1 MSSKKIEKVDK
12 TKKIVILFSFI
23 FLCLSILFFSVFR
36 TITEKRHL
44 PSLKGEKTELSVRGD
59 IISSDN
65 FKIASSKKVY
75 KAMID
80 TRHLDPSKEEL
91 FLNLFSIYS
100 NIDYKK
106 LRDKLNEGKKQ
117 PGNLVLTYDID
128 SRSAKNLK
136 ELAFKLI
143 QLDVFT
149 SRQINGSKILRG
161 LTISESGEK
170 RTFSYNDTLT
180 PVVGYISK
188 FESESGKT
196 KVNGIKGLEK
206 NYNKVLNQSKDGI
219 LQGDRDVLSYV
230 SFDKNSLIRK
240 RVDGATL
247 NLNIPLKLQKNNE
260 MTLDAHKK
268 KLSADE
274 IIIAVMDNKTGK
286 IITMA
291 SSNRFNPERI
301 SKEDIPSLNVNA
313 IEYQFE
319 PGSVIKPI
327 SIALAMDKDLVK
339 KNETFYAHNEGSKNA
354 KGLYPKGGYK
364 LGRFTIKDDHQFPK
378 QTITLDDVVIFSSN
392 IGTLKIAQ
400 RLTGPEFYEGM
411 KKFGFTRKTGIDLPY
426 EKKGVMPKIWQF
438 SAGDKEK
445 KDNVFKATVSF
456 GQGMTSTFIQ
466 VIKAYSAFNNDGFMV
481 TPRIVSH
488 LTHDNNKYKPYDD
501 KPEQVVS
508 KKTADEIK
516 RLLIKTVNEGTGRA
530 AKIDGLEIGGKTGTA
545 QIARGGKYLKKYI
558 SSFFGFV
565 NDNHGNSYTI
575 GVTVFNPISTGPNWY
590 YYYASS
596 SAVPVFK
603 EVIQNLVK
611 LSYLLPDEE
620 IDFDKNSKEDI
631 IAD

>member
-23 FLCLSILFFSVFR
+23 FLCLSILFFSIFR

-59 IISSDN
+59 IVSSDN

-80 TRHLDPSKEEL
+80 SRHLDPLKEEL
-91 FLNLFSIYS
+91 FINLFSIYS
-100 NIDYKK
+100 GMDYKSIKEK
-106 LRDKLNEGKKQ
+106 LAEGKKE
-117 PGNLVLTYDID
+117 PGNLVLTYNID

-149 SRQINGSKILRG
+149 SRQVNGSKILRG

-196 KVNGIKGLEK
+196 KVNGIKGLER

-219 LQGDRDVLSYV
+219 LQGDRDVLSYI
-230 SFDKNSLIRK
+230 SFDKNSIIRK

-260 MTLDAHKK
+260 TTLDIYKK

-274 IIIAVMDNKTGK
+274 IIVSIMENKTGR

-291 SSNRFNPERI
+291 SSNRFNPEKI
-301 SKEDIPSLNVNA
+301 GKEDIGSLNVNA

-319 PGSVIKPI
+319 PGSVMKPI
-327 SIALAMDKDLVK
+327 SISIAMDKNLVK
-339 KNETFYAHNEGSKNA
+339 KNESFYAYNEGGSKNA
-354 KGLYPKGGYK
+354 QGEFPKGAYRI
-364 LGRFTIKDDHQFPK
+364 GRFTIKDDHQFGK
-378 QTITLDDVVIFSSN
+378 HNLSLDDIVMYSSN
-392 IGTLKIAQ
+392 IGTLQIAQ

-411 KKFGFTRKTGIDLPY
+411 RKYGFTRKTGIDLPY

-438 SAGDKEK
+438 SAGDKDK
-445 KDNVFKATVSF
+445 RDNVFKATVSF

-466 VIKAYSAFNNDGFMV
+466 LLKAYSTFNNDGYMV

-501 KPEQVVS
+501 KPEQIIS
-508 KKTADEIK
+508 KQTADEIK
-516 RLLIKTVNEGTGRA
+516 RLLIRTVNEGTGKA
-530 AKIDGLEIGGKTGTA
+530 ARIDGLEIGGKTGTA
-545 QIARGGKYLKKYI
+545 QIARGGKYLKQYI

-565 NDNHGNSYTI
+565 NDQHNNSYTI
-575 GVTVFNPISTGPNWY
+575 GVTVINPISTGKNWY
-590 YYYASS
+590 YYYASW

-603 EVIQNLVK
+603 EMIQNLVK
-611 LSYLLPDEE
+611 LNYLVP
-620 IDFDKNSKEDI
+620 KEDI
-631 IAD
+631 ILDKKTKD

>member
-80 TRHLDPSKEEL
+80 TRHLDPAKEEL

-100 NIDYKK
+100 NIDYKTLKEK
-106 LRDKLNEGKKQ
+106 LIEGKKQ
-117 PGNLVLTYDID
+117 PGNLVLTYSID

-149 SRQINGSKILRG
+149 SRMVNGSKILRG

-206 NYNKVLNQSKDGI
+206 NYNKVLNQSKDGV

-260 MTLDAHKK
+260 MTLDVHKK

-274 IIIAVMDNKTGK
+274 IIVAVMDNKTGK

-291 SSNRFNPERI
+291 SSNRFNPEKI
-301 SKEDIPSLNVNA
+301 GKEDIGSLNVNA
-313 IEYQFE
+313 IEYPFE

-327 SIALAMDKDLVK
+327 SISLAMDKDLIK
-339 KNETFYAHNEGSKNA
+339 KNETFYAHNEGGKNG
-354 KGLYPKGGYK
+354 KGEYPKGAYK
-364 LGRFTIKDDHQFPK
+364 LGRFTIKDDHQFYK
-378 QTITLDDVVIFSSN
+378 QTLTLDDIVIFSSN

-445 KDNVFKATVSF
+445 RDNVFKATVSF

-466 VIKAYSAFNNDGFMV
+466 VIKAYSAFNNDGYMV

-516 RLLIKTVNEGTGRA
+516 RLLVKTVNEGTGRA
-530 AKIDGLEIGGKTGTA
+530 ARIEGLEIGGKTGTA

-611 LSYLLPDEE
+611 LNYLLPDEA

-631 IAD
+631 IPD